1 MPRQHLTGK
10 LIDIEDKLPA
20 LREYFASQ
28 PEIEA
33 AYLYGSYGTPFQ
45 TPLSDVD
52 LALLLSKKI
61 SFKRE
66 LQISAKISMI
76 AEEDDINV
84 LILNDAPVVL
94 QFNVIA
100 AERVLYKR
108 DADKVADFV
117 EIVLTRYGDYQID
130 MAFFSR
136 EHFEG
141 LKEAFR
147 DGGQ

>member
-1 MPRQHLTGK
+1 
-10 LIDIEDKLPA
+10 
-20 LREYFASQ
+20 
-28 PEIEA
+28 
-33 AYLYGSYGTPFQ
+33 
-45 TPLSDVD
+45 
-52 LALLLSKKI
+52 
-61 SFKRE
+61 
-66 LQISAKISMI
+66 MI

-94 QFNVIA
+94 QFNAIA